1 MSKFLVGLVL
11 GLVAVPLVVYAYFAS
26 GNAPV
31 ATSAAPIPF
40 ETMMAKKAL
49 HAAIE
54 KGMPKTVPIQADEPS
69 FTAGAQVYRDN
80 CAVCHG
86 LPGQPKTAIAKGM
99 FPDPPVLLEGKG
111 VTDDPAGESYW
122 KVANGIRLTGM
133 PGFKNSLSD
142 TQMWQVSVLLAQ
154 ADKLPASVKAILAAP
169 IVTVPPSSSTTPS
182 KP

>member
-1 MSKFLVGLVL
+1 M
-11 GLVAVPLVVYAYFAS
+11 
-26 GNAPV
+26 
-31 ATSAAPIPF
+31 PF
-40 ETMMAKKAL
+40 EKTMANKAL

-54 KGMPKTVPIQADEPS
+54 KEMPKTVPIPTDEAN
-69 FTAGAQVYRDN
+69 FTAGAQVYRQD

-111 VTDDPAGESYW
+111 VTDDPAGETYW

-133 PGFKNSLSD
+133 PGFKQSLSD

-154 ADKLPASVKAILAAP
+154 ADKLPASVKQSLAAP
-169 IVTVPPSSSTTPS
+169 LLPAVPMGAADPV